1 MKFHEIGISLTFH
14 TICALAAAREVAGPF
29 HEIFE
34 MREIFAPAAR
44 QRRAGARHSATS
56 HIARTCRRVEGHDLV
71 LRNRVAWRPGE
82 VIRPDALRLGL
93 RRQVV
98 LASLVGVGASLL
110 ISVKFHEK
118 SSSEWSASRGAGAPR
133 GMYQNNLFHEMLRAP
148 LKFHEIS

>member
-1 MKFHEIGISLTFH
+1 MTFH

-44 QRRAGARHSATS
+44 PAARTGARQRH
-56 HIARTCRRVEGHDLV
+56 HIPSLGPAAASKPLKGTTLSCGTGSPGDQERSFDQMPFDWAPASGRARV
-71 LRNRVAWRPGE
+71 
-82 VIRPDALRLGL
+82 
-93 RRQVV
+93 
-98 LASLVGVGASLL
+98 VGVGASL

-133 GMYQNNLFHEMLRAP
+133 GMYQNNLFHEMLLAP